1 MLIRACAIL
10 SLTAGLA
17 ASASAQNALGDG
29 RGLQKNTNKYD
40 ASKGPV
46 NRGYDKEA
54 IRMRNAIVFG
64 NAAGGASQRSSTLR
78 DSSQFMS
85 SLGSDSL
92 YSFRR
97 DSYYSGLAGQGIR
110 GTEALQY
117 QFALTTGGST
127 RGSSLTG
134 AGFVSREAGSTGAS
148 INGFSQPAGIERK
161 PSWLSDTARPTGTLR
176 STASYSTAF
185 SLRPSVVGQGVDEN
199 GRTFTVAASP
209 LLGMQSVRREVTS
222 PLVARVGD
230 KPEET
235 PAADPRSA
243 APGGPET
250 AASGSPAEA
259 PKDLTIYDSL
269 ARRLAER
276 GRASP
281 ELSATEPLNPG
292 TPDAATGDTP
302 ENLPKNAA
310 DFAKPK
316 WLRDIEGL
324 KDALNERDTPKPT
337 AKAKTGPTPPGLGT
351 PPPGMRFDASGKMVP
366 LVDKGVTDL
375 IRDAGETGAHFIKPD
390 SNETSAFAQAMRQGE
405 ALMAKS
411 QFFAAE
417 EKFARALTFRPGDVA
432 ALAAR
437 THAQISGGL
446 LASAANN
453 LRELLTNHPEVA
465 GVRYAK
471 ELVSPDDR
479 VKIVKT
485 DLEARMGIN
494 AKGLGPLGLQP
505 VRDAGLVYAY
515 FNFQLGDRAGVERGI
530 EAMLARIP
538 DKDEPS
544 LADQRLALFCRG
556 VWLTTPTDPAP
567 SPVEPGK

>member
-17 ASASAQNALGDG
+17 ASSNAQNALGDG

-46 NRGYDKEA
+46 NKGWDKDA
-54 IRMRNAIVFG
+54 ARFRNAIVFG
-64 NAAGGASQRSSTLR
+64 NAPGTSQRSSTLQ

-85 SLGSDSL
+85 SLGSDTL

-134 AGFVSREAGSTGAS
+134 AGFVAREPGSSGAS
-148 INGFSQPAGIERK
+148 VNGFSQPGGIERK
-161 PSWLSDTARPTGTLR
+161 PSWLSESARPGGTLR
-176 STASYSTAF
+176 STASYSTAI
-185 SLRPSVVGQGVDEN
+185 SLRPSLVGQGIDEN
-199 GRTFTVAASP
+199 GRTFSVAASP
-209 LLGMQSVRREVTS
+209 LLGMQPVRRDVTS
-222 PLVARVGD
+222 SLIARVGD
-230 KPEET
+230 KPEEA
-235 PAADPRSA
+235 PATDPRSA
-243 APGGPET
+243 APGGPDNSVGGRPDQG
-250 AASGSPAEA
+250 A
-259 PKDLTIYDSL
+259 KDVTIYDSL

-276 GRASP
+276 GKASP
-281 ELSATEPLNPG
+281 ELSAVQPENAGSTGAAGEKAADLPK
-292 TPDAATGDTP
+292 DAADI
-302 ENLPKNAA
+302 
-310 DFAKPK
+310 AKPK
-316 WLRDIEGL
+316 WLREIDAL
-324 KDALNERDTPKPT
+324 KDALNERDIGKQAT
-337 AKAKTGPTPPGLGT
+337 KAKSGPTPPGLGT
-351 PPPGMRFDASGKMVP
+351 APPGMRFDASGKMVP
-366 LVDKGVTDL
+366 LIDKGVTDL

-390 SNETSAFAQAMRQGE
+390 SDDNSAFAQAMRQGE
-405 ALMAKS
+405 TLMTKS

-446 LASAANN
+446 LVSAANN
-453 LRELLTNHPEVA
+453 LRELLVNHPEVA

-471 ELVSPDDR
+471 DLVSPDDR
-479 VKIVKT
+479 VGFVKS
-485 DLEARMGIN
+485 DLETRMSLN

-505 VRDAGLVYAY
+505 VRDAGLIYAY
-515 FNFQLGDRAGVERGI
+515 FNYQLGDSAGVERGI
-530 EAMLARIP
+530 EAMLSRIAG
-538 DKDEPS
+538 KDEPS

-556 VWLTTPTDPAP
+556 VWLATPAEP
-567 SPVEPGK
+567 SKPQVEPSK